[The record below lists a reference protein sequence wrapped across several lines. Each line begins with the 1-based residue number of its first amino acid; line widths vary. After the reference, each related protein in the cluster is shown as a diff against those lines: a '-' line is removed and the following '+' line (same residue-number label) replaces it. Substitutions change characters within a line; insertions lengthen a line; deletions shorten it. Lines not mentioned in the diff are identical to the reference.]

1 MFFFGSFSALD
12 SLPVDELGI
21 DIVCEQCTSSLRINT
36 VCLIKPGIL
45 ILDSPMTTIII
56 FFLLIS
62 LLLHNDLKANFQF
75 LL

>member
-1 MFFFGSFSALD
+1 
-12 SLPVDELGI
+12 
-21 DIVCEQCTSSLRINT
+21 
-36 VCLIKPGIL
+36 
-45 ILDSPMTTIII
+45 MTTIII